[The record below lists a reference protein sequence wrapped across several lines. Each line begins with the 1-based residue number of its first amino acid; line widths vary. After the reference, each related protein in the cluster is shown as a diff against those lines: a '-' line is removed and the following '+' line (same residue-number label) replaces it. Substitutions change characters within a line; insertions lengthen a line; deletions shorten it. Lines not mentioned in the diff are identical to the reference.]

1 MAQIVVTADELDSV
15 ASRLTSGAE
24 DVLQQFNQ
32 LKAAVDN
39 LVAAGWQGTASQ
51 AYQETYSQW
60 NAGAQQVH
68 NALEQISQMLHSAA
82 TTYRDTEARLTSEL
96 HQ

>member
-15 ASRLTSGAE
+15 AGRLATGAE
-24 DVLQQFNQ
+24 DVLQQFGQ

-39 LVAAGWQGTASQ
+39 LVSAGWQGSASQ

-60 NAGAQQVH
+60 NSGAQQVH
-68 NALEQISQMLHSAA
+68 DALTQISQMLHSAA
-82 TTYRDTEARLTSEL
+82 TTYRDTEARLTSQL